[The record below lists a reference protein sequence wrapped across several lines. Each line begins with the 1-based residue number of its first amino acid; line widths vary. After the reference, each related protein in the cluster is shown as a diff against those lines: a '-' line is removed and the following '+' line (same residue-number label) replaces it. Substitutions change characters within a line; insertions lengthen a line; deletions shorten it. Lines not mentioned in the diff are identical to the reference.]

1 MKCKEQSCGT
11 RSDAGSWWAIGTR
24 SAPGRDGQAPGIPVP
39 ATHPLAQTTKGSLTF
54 QNPAPRI
61 TPSIN
66 YIPQAGM
73 TDNDPSTIG
82 GGLTPG
88 QSVRAWYAAALGDW
102 FMPIFLVCQTGAHK
116 GKHLAVPTD
125 KPLAFKLR
133 KNNQDAG
140 AVSVE
145 VRDGQ
150 CLFTNRST
158 MGAQVNGL
166 ERNRAVLHAGDKVLI
181 GKDLFLVEEDG
192 DTFDTQAMTPLD
204 LNLESDTPAGGK
216 AKATGP
222 LEGLSRPAP
231 APHSTTPPKPM
242 PPVIIG
248 TTPPAGPVKIGP
260 TPTVAPV
267 KIGPTPS
274 AQPIPLYGNP
284 GKRTDPPAPTRVKPV
299 IISALPPEDVAED
312 DASGDAEATLR
323 DSDLVIQGP
332 ERALVDTVV
341 PTRPAP
347 LPGAA
352 DTVVPTRPAPVPVPA
367 PIISVVDT
375 VVPTR
380 PGPIHAGAD
389 TVVPTRPPPVKPA
402 AGRPGSSGPL
412 PPAGL
417 NPLDQPTPPGL
428 VRKSNPDIP
437 APVPASPPPPPLP
450 RSVTPNPDD
459 RHAKRISAS
468 RLSVVEPPPPE
479 DTGKGL
485 FQRMSGMLGGNGR
498 SERAR
503 LEQLES
509 ERQRLLVESGRLSLG
524 AGGGLGLP
532 ESAITALISGKQVT
546 LGPDDISLNILEK
559 WRGQRDRARLID
571 GEIAAVRRS
580 LGLSQDSSPVLM
592 PPPALRPERK
602 ALEERAFH
610 SFDGVATQDL
620 AEGIEVDEPEE
631 RQKPRPS
638 SSGVKAISGRK
649 PPRRRR

>member
-1 MKCKEQSCGT
+1 
-11 RSDAGSWWAIGTR
+11 
-24 SAPGRDGQAPGIPVP
+24 
-39 ATHPLAQTTKGSLTF
+39 
-54 QNPAPRI
+54 
-61 TPSIN
+61 
-66 YIPQAGM
+66 
-73 TDNDPSTIG
+73 
-82 GGLTPG
+82 
-88 QSVRAWYAAALGDW
+88 
-102 FMPIFLVCQTGAHK
+102 MPIFLVCQTGAHK

-231 APHSTTPPKPM
+231 APPSTTPPKPM

-260 TPTVAPV
+260 TPSVQPV
-267 KIGPTPS
+267 PS
-274 AQPIPLYGNP
+274 YGNP
-284 GKRTDPPAPTRVKPV
+284 GKRPEPPAPTRVKPV
-299 IISALPPEDVAED
+299 IISALPPEDAAED
-312 DASGDAEATLR
+312 EDPGDAEATLK

-352 DTVVPTRPAPVPVPA
+352 DTVVTTRPAPA
-367 PIISVVDT
+367 PIIGVADT

-380 PGPIHAGAD
+380 PGPIPAGAD
-389 TVVPTRPPPVKPA
+389 TVVPTRPPPVKPV
-402 AGRPGSSGPL
+402 AGRAGSSGPL
-412 PPAGL
+412 PPTGL
-417 NPLDQPTPPGL
+417 NPIDQPTPPGL
-428 VRKSNPDIP
+428 VRKSSADIP
-437 APVPASPPPPPLP
+437 AAPAPAPPPMP
-450 RSVTPNPDD
+450 RSMTPNPDD

-485 FQRMSGMLGGNGR
+485 FQRMSGMLSGSGR

-503 LEQLES
+503 LEQLEG